1 VATPVAPPPVAPA
14 PLAATPWHVHGL
26 WAVVALT
33 MALLGAAAGA
43 LYVRRQAP
51 EPTTAPQVE
60 PLLQVVLPSE
70 GTVTVD
76 DRALSGVSPVQ
87 VSLRAGVPARVR
99 YARDGRS
106 AWETTLT
113 LDANHVRILD
123 LSAGAPK

>member
-1 VATPVAPPPVAPA
+1 
-14 PLAATPWHVHGL
+14 
-26 WAVVALT
+26 

-60 PLLQVVLPSE
+60 PLLQVVLPAE

-76 DRALSGVSPVQ
+76 ERALSGVSPVQ

-99 YARDGRS
+99 YARDGRP

-123 LSAGAPK
+123 LSVGAPK